1 MCLGVFSGKSETKR
15 GKSEIYFGFGAFVVL
30 LSSSFVVAVV
40 VSTECR
46 WCAPA
51 PSLWVCSVPFSLPLP
66 SFLLCLWC
74 IAFEY
79 GFISHFRGVF
89 GGFWGADVYLY
100 GFGSLRGLWGFCV
113 RERLGGFGACCVFRL
128 SPFVFLSAL
137 LSSCSC
143 PASLLGFFSWSYLA
157 FLALWVWLLAFFP
170 FRTASEIK
178 RRGAYC
184 VPSCGACLLSFC

>member
-1 MCLGVFSGKSETKR
+1 MPLRQWGGWLFLYARYISNRLSFASASGLLQHSTRSKGHRIRAKRVKMNNFLVCLGVFSGISETKN

-66 SFLLCLWC
+66 SFPLCLWC

-79 GFISHFRGVF
+79 GFISRF
-89 GGFWGADVYLY
+89 
-100 GFGSLRGLWGFCV
+100 
-113 RERLGGFGACCVFRL
+113 
-128 SPFVFLSAL
+128 
-137 LSSCSC
+137 
-143 PASLLGFFSWSYLA
+143 
-157 FLALWVWLLAFFP
+157 
-170 FRTASEIK
+170 
-178 RRGAYC
+178 
-184 VPSCGACLLSFC
+184 